1 MAASSRVRT
10 DTSWKRE
17 KKKIKNHRSDEKTL
31 NSFSFIKQVGE
42 KKEWKRKD
50 AINKKCK
57 IGERE
62 RGEWERTMS
71 EKGQVK
77 EGKQKGGKKNK
88 RVRERWIV

>member
-62 RGEWERTMS
+62 VSGKEQCLKKGKWKRENRRGERKTKEWEKD
-71 EKGQVK
+71 E
-77 EGKQKGGKKNK
+77 
-88 RVRERWIV
+88 